1 MLNIPIDPDL
11 DQRLHRVARTLGK
24 TPEQCALAALRAW
37 LADHEDAMATARR
50 LGGDGDGVARPPE
63 EFFD

>member
-1 MLNIPIDPDL
+1 MLTIATDPDL
-11 DQRLHRVARTLGK
+11 ESRLWRVARALNH

-37 LADHEDAMATARR
+37 LDDHEEALATARR
-50 LGGDGDGVARPPE
+50 LGGSGDGVARPPE